1 MLYDI
6 PSSDRSSRVA
16 GQKRRSEFWHLIDMR
31 SKHLLIAITLTAANL
46 GALPAAAQLRPGPL
60 PPPANAPPP
69 VVIPAEPK
77 PDPPPVPVAEIIK
90 RFSANEEAMLRAHAA
105 YGFKKVVR
113 VEELDENGK
122 PAGTFQFTTEL
133 AQLPD
138 GRTYERELKHP
149 ETSLNV
155 LNLEPESLAPLLK
168 IPPLPF
174 ITSQLIHYDVDY
186 VGTQKLD
193 ELNTYIFRIE
203 PKQVERQR
211 AYFKG
216 VIWVDDQDFVIV
228 KTLGHW
234 VTELGEISTDN
245 FPFKFFDTYRENVEG
260 KTWFPSY
267 LRSDDSVNTKHGLVH
282 VRLIVRWEDYKPRA
296 ATPPAATQPQN

>member
-1 MLYDI
+1 VV
-6 PSSDRSSRVA
+6 S
-16 GQKRRSEFWHLIDMR
+16 
-31 SKHLLIAITLTAANL
+31 
-46 GALPAAAQLRPGPL
+46 AAAVLAAYPATAQTRPGPI

-69 VVIPAEPK
+69 VAIPAEPS
-77 PDPPPVPVAEIIK
+77 PEAPPVPVPEIIK
-90 RFSANEEAMLRAHAA
+90 RFSENEEAMFRAHAA
-105 YGFKKVVR
+105 YGYRKVVR

-122 PAGTFQFTTEL
+122 PAGTFQFSTVLT
-133 AQLPD
+133 QLPD

-155 LNLEPESLAPLLK
+155 LNLEPESLTPLLK

-174 ITSQLIHYDVDY
+174 TVAQLGHYDLKY
-186 VGTQKLD
+186 LGTQKLD

-216 VIWVDDQDFVIV
+216 VVWVDDQDFVIV
-228 KTLGHW
+228 KTMGHW

-245 FPFKFFDTYRENVEG
+245 FPFKFFDTYRENVQG
-260 KTWFPSY
+260 KIWFPSY
-267 LRSDDSVNTKHGLVH
+267 LRSDDSVNTKNGLVH
-282 VRLIVRWEDYKPRA
+282 IRLIVRWEDYKPRT
-296 ATPPAATQPQN
+296 ATPAAASQP

>member
-1 MLYDI
+1 
-6 PSSDRSSRVA
+6 
-16 GQKRRSEFWHLIDMR
+16 MR
-31 SKHLLIAITLTAANL
+31 SKHLLSAIMLAAAA
-46 GALPAAAQLRPGPL
+46 ALCAFPVAAQLRPGPL
-60 PPPANAPPP
+60 PPPANAPAP

-90 RFSANEEAMLRAHAA
+90 RFSANEEAMLLALRT
-105 YGFKKVVR
+105 YGYKKVVR
-113 VEELDENGK
+113 VEELDDNGK

-155 LNLEPESLAPLLK
+155 LNLEPESLAPLIK

-174 ITSQLIHYDVDY
+174 ITSQLIHYDVNY

-296 ATPPAATQPQN
+296 ATPAPATQPQN

>member
-1 MLYDI
+1 M
-6 PSSDRSSRVA
+6 
-16 GQKRRSEFWHLIDMR
+16 
-31 SKHLLIAITLTAANL
+31 TLASAAL
-46 GALPAAAQLRPGPL
+46 FALPAAAQLRPGPL
-60 PPPANAPPP
+60 PPPANAPAPI
-69 VVIPAEPK
+69 VIPAEPK

-90 RFSANEEAMLRAHAA
+90 RFSANEETMLRAHAA

-113 VEELDENGK
+113 VEELDDNGK

-133 AQLPD
+133 AQAPD

-174 ITSQLIHYDVDY
+174 ITSQLVHYDVNY

-216 VIWVDDQDFVIV
+216 VVWVDDQDFVIV

-245 FPFKFFDTYRENVEG
+245 FPFKFFDTYRENVQG

-296 ATPPAATQPQN
+296 ATPPPAAQPQN

>member
-1 MLYDI
+1 MGGN
-6 PSSDRSSRVA
+6 V
-16 GQKRRSEFWHLIDMR
+16 SERENEFRHPMNMR
-31 SKHLLIAITLTAANL
+31 SKHSLQIFVLAAAIAGFVAHPTAA
-46 GALPAAAQLRPGPL
+46 QTRPGPL

-69 VVIPAEPK
+69 VAIPAEPK
-77 PDPPPVPVAEIIK
+77 PAPPPVPVPEIIK
-90 RFSANEEAMLRAHAA
+90 RFSENEDAMLHAHPA
-105 YGFKKVVR
+105 YGYHKVVR
-113 VEELDENGK
+113 VEELDDNGK

-155 LNLEPESLAPLLK
+155 LNLEPEALTPLLK
-168 IPPLPF
+168 IPPFPF
-174 ITSQLIHYDVDY
+174 TSTQMIHYDVHY
-186 VGTQKLD
+186 VGTQTLD
-193 ELNTYIFRIE
+193 ELSTYIFQIE

-245 FPFKFFDTYRENVEG
+245 FPFKFFDTYRENVKG
-260 KTWFPSY
+260 KIWFPSY

-282 VRLIVRWEDYKPRA
+282 VRLIVRWEDYKLRTA
-296 ATPPAATQPQN
+296 APAPAPQP

>member
-1 MLYDI
+1 M
-6 PSSDRSSRVA
+6 
-16 GQKRRSEFWHLIDMR
+16 DMR
-31 SKHLLIAITLTAANL
+31 SKLFLSTVALVFAASIAAF
-46 GALPAAAQLRPGPL
+46 PAAAQLRPGPL
-60 PPPANAPPP
+60 PPPANAPPS
-69 VVIPAEPK
+69 VVIDAESK
-77 PDPPPVPVAEIIK
+77 PDPPPIPVAEIIK
-90 RFSANEEAMLRAHAA
+90 RFSANEEAMLRALKA
-105 YGFKKVVR
+105 YGYHRIVR

-133 AQLPD
+133 TQLPD
-138 GRTYERELKHP
+138 GQAYERELKHP
-149 ETSLNV
+149 ETSLNI
-155 LNLEPESLAPLLK
+155 LNMEPESLSPLLK

-174 ITSQLIHYDVDY
+174 ITSQLVHYDVIY

-193 ELNTYIFRIE
+193 ELNTYIFRVE

-245 FPFKFFDTYRENVEG
+245 FPFKFFDIYRENVQG
-260 KTWFPSY
+260 KIWFPSY
-267 LRSDDSVNTKHGLVH
+267 LRSDDSVNTKHGPVR
-282 VRLIVRWEDYKPRA
+282 VRLIVRWEDYKPRT
-296 ATPPAATQPQN
+296 ATPAPASQPQN

>member
-1 MLYDI
+1 VSI
-6 PSSDRSSRVA
+6 SVHA
-16 GQKRRSEFWHLIDMR
+16 SERENELRHPIIMR
-31 SKHLLIAITLTAANL
+31 SKVKFQTFVL
-46 GALPAAAQLRPGPL
+46 AAAIASFAAFSATAQTRPGPL
-60 PPPANAPPP
+60 PPPANAPAP

-77 PDPPPVPVAEIIK
+77 PDPPPVPVPEIIK
-90 RFSANEEAMLRAHAA
+90 RFSENEDAMLKAHPA
-105 YGFKKVVR
+105 YGYHKVVR
-113 VEELDENGK
+113 VEELDDNGK
-122 PAGTFQFTTEL
+122 AAGTFQFTTEL

-155 LNLEPESLAPLLK
+155 LNLEPEALTPLLK

-174 ITSQLIHYDVDY
+174 TSAQLVHYDVHY
-186 VGTQKLD
+186 VGTQQLD

-245 FPFKFFDTYRENVEG
+245 FPFKFFDTYRENVQG
-260 KTWFPSY
+260 KIWFPSY

-282 VRLIVRWEDYKPRA
+282 VRLIVRWEDYKLRTA
-296 ATPPAATQPQN
+296 NPAPAPQP

>member
-1 MLYDI
+1 LRHPI
-6 PSSDRSSRVA
+6 N
-16 GQKRRSEFWHLIDMR
+16 MR
-31 SKHLLIAITLTAANL
+31 SILKPHTFVLAAVFIVCA
-46 GALPAAAQLRPGPL
+46 ALPAAAQTRPGPI

-69 VVIPAEPK
+69 VAIAAEPK
-77 PDPPPVPVAEIIK
+77 PDPPPIPVAEIIK
-90 RFSANEEAMLRAHAA
+90 RFSENEDAMVKAHPA
-105 YGFKKVVR
+105 YGYHKVVR
-113 VEELDENGK
+113 VEELDDNGK

-133 AQLPD
+133 TQLPD

-155 LNLEPESLAPLLK
+155 LNLEPEALSPLLK

-174 ITSQLIHYDVDY
+174 TSAQLVHYDVHY
-186 VGTQKLD
+186 VGTQQLD
-193 ELNTYIFRIE
+193 ELNTYIFRVE

-245 FPFKFFDTYRENVEG
+245 FPFKFFDTYRENVQG
-260 KTWFPSY
+260 KIWFPSY

-282 VRLIVRWEDYKPRA
+282 VRLIVRWEDYKLRT
-296 ATPPAATQPQN
+296 ATPAPAPQPSSQHPPQP

>member
-1 MLYDI
+1 M
-6 PSSDRSSRVA
+6 S
-16 GQKRRSEFWHLIDMR
+16 MR
-31 SKHLLIAITLTAANL
+31 SKFVLRVIAFAFAACL
-46 GALPAAAQLRPGPL
+46 ATYPAAAQLRPGPL

-77 PDPPPVPVAEIIK
+77 PEPPPIPVPEIIK
-90 RFSANEEAMLRAHAA
+90 RFSENEQAMLLAHAGWG
-105 YGFKKVVR
+105 YKKVVR
-113 VEELDENGK
+113 VEELDDDGK

-133 AQLPD
+133 TQLPD
-138 GRTYERELKHP
+138 GRSYERELKHP

-155 LNLEPESLAPLLK
+155 LNLEPESLSPLLK

-174 ITSQLIHYDVDY
+174 IPAQLVHYDINY
-186 VGTQKLD
+186 VGRQKLD
-193 ELNTYIFRIE
+193 ELNTYIFRVE

-228 KTLGHW
+228 KSMGHW

-245 FPFKFFDTYRENVEG
+245 FPFKYFDTYRENVQG
-260 KTWFPSY
+260 KIWFPSY

-282 VRLIVRWEDYKPRA
+282 VRLIVRWEDYKLRS
-296 ATPPAATQPQN
+296 ATPAPAPQQSQ

>member
-1 MLYDI
+1 
-6 PSSDRSSRVA
+6 
-16 GQKRRSEFWHLIDMR
+16 MR
-31 SKHLLIAITLTAANL
+31 SKYSLWTIVLS
-46 GALPAAAQLRPGPL
+46 AAAMLSANSASAQTRPGPI

-69 VVIPAEPK
+69 IAIPAEPS
-77 PDPPPVPVAEIIK
+77 PEAPPVPVPEIIK
-90 RFSANEEAMLRAHAA
+90 RFSENEQAMLQVHGA
-105 YGFKKVVR
+105 YGYRKSVR

-122 PAGTFQFTTEL
+122 PVGTFQYSTVSTL
-133 AQLPD
+133 LPD

-155 LNLEPESLAPLLK
+155 LNLEPESLTPLLK

-174 ITSQLIHYDVDY
+174 TAAQLVHYDLKY
-186 VGTQKLD
+186 LGTQKLD
-193 ELNTYIFRIE
+193 ELNTYIFRVE

-228 KTLGHW
+228 KSMGHW

-245 FPFKFFDTYRENVEG
+245 FPFKFFDTYRENVQG
-260 KTWFPSY
+260 KIWFPSY
-267 LRSDDSVNTKHGLVH
+267 LRADDSVNTKNGLVH
-282 VRLIVRWEDYKPRA
+282 VRLIVRWEDYKLRT
-296 ATPPAATQPQN
+296 ATPAAPSQP

>member
-1 MLYDI
+1 VI
-6 PSSDRSSRVA
+6 PS
-16 GQKRRSEFWHLIDMR
+16 
-31 SKHLLIAITLTAANL
+31 
-46 GALPAAAQLRPGPL
+46 
-60 PPPANAPPP
+60 
-69 VVIPAEPK
+69 EPK
-77 PDPPPVPVAEIIK
+77 PDPPPIPIPEIIK
-90 RFSANEEAMLRAHAA
+90 RFGENEEAMLRAHGA
-105 YGFKKVVR
+105 YGYKKVVR
-113 VEELDENGK
+113 VEELDDNGK
-122 PAGTFQFTTEL
+122 AAGTFQFTTEVTL
-133 AQLPD
+133 LPD
-138 GRTYERELKHP
+138 GRSYERELKHP

-155 LNLEPESLAPLLK
+155 LNLEPESLNALSK

-174 ITSQLIHYDVDY
+174 FTSQLSHYDLHY

-228 KTLGHW
+228 KTTGHW

-245 FPFKFFDTYRENVEG
+245 FPFKFFDTYRENVAG
-260 KTWFPSY
+260 KIWFPSY

-282 VRLIVRWEDYKPRA
+282 VRLIVRWEDYKPFA
-296 ATPPAATQPQN
+296 ATPTSGPKPQN

>member
-1 MLYDI
+1 VL
-6 PSSDRSSRVA
+6 A
-16 GQKRRSEFWHLIDMR
+16 
-31 SKHLLIAITLTAANL
+31 TAFASFA
-46 GALPAAAQLRPGPL
+46 ALPAAAQIRPGPL
-60 PPPANAPPP
+60 PPPVNAPAP

-77 PDPPPVPVAEIIK
+77 PDPPPVPIPEIIK
-90 RFSANEEAMLRAHAA
+90 RFSQNEDAMFQAHAA
-105 YGFKKVVR
+105 YGYHKVVR
-113 VEELDENGK
+113 VEELDESGK

-155 LNLEPESLAPLLK
+155 LNLEPEALTPLLK

-174 ITSQLIHYDVDY
+174 TSAQLVHYDVHY
-186 VGTQKLD
+186 VGTQTLD

-203 PKQVERQR
+203 PKQVDRQR

-245 FPFKFFDTYRENVEG
+245 FPFKFFDTYRENVQG
-260 KTWFPSY
+260 KIWFPSY

-282 VRLIVRWEDYKPRA
+282 VRLIVRWEDYKLRT
-296 ATPPAATQPQN
+296 ATPAPTPQP

>member
-1 MLYDI
+1 MN
-6 PSSDRSSRVA
+6 
-16 GQKRRSEFWHLIDMR
+16 MR
-31 SKHLLIAITLTAANL
+31 SRYVLWTFGFAAAA
-46 GALPAAAQLRPGPL
+46 ALAAYPAAAQIRPGPL
-60 PPPANAPPP
+60 PPPANAPAP

-77 PDPPPVPVAEIIK
+77 PDPPPIPVPEIIK
-90 RFSANEEAMLRAHAA
+90 RFSENEGAMLVAHAG
-105 YGFKKVVR
+105 YVYKRVVR
-113 VEELDENGK
+113 VEELDDNGK

-133 AQLPD
+133 TQLPD
-138 GRTYERELKHP
+138 GKTYERELKHP

-155 LNLEPESLAPLLK
+155 LNLELESLNPLLK
-168 IPPLPF
+168 IPALPF
-174 ITSQLIHYDVDY
+174 IPTQLVHYDINY

-245 FPFKFFDTYRENVEG
+245 FPFKFFDTYRENVAG
-260 KTWFPSY
+260 KIWFPSY

-282 VRLIVRWEDYKPRA
+282 VRLIVRWEDYKPRT
-296 ATPPAATQPQN
+296 ATPAPAPQE

>member
-1 MLYDI
+1 
-6 PSSDRSSRVA
+6 
-16 GQKRRSEFWHLIDMR
+16 MR
-31 SKHLLIAITLTAANL
+31 SKHFLSAITWAAAAAL
-46 GALPAAAQLRPGPL
+46 AALPTAAQLRPGPL
-60 PPPANAPPP
+60 PPPANAPAP

-77 PDPPPVPVAEIIK
+77 PDPPPIPVAEIIK
-90 RFSANEEAMLRAHAA
+90 RFSANEEAMLSAYRA
-105 YGFKKVVR
+105 YGYKKVV
-113 VEELDENGK
+113 
-122 PAGTFQFTTEL
+122 
-133 AQLPD
+133 PD
-138 GRTYERELKHP
+138 GKTYERELKHP

-174 ITSQLIHYDVDY
+174 IASQLIHYDVNY

-234 VTELGEISTDN
+234 VTELGEVSTDN

-296 ATPPAATQPQN
+296 ATPAPATQPKN

>member
-6 PSSDRSSRVA
+6 SSNELPKRSARTSDREIELR
-16 GQKRRSEFWHLIDMR
+16 HPITMR
-31 SKHLLIAITLTAANL
+31 SKRFIH
-46 GALPAAAQLRPGPL
+46 ALVFAAAATLAAIPATAQTRPGPL

-69 VVIPAEPK
+69 TVIPTESKPEP
-77 PDPPPVPVAEIIK
+77 PSVPVQEIIK
-90 RFSANEEAMLRAHAA
+90 RFSENEDAMLHAHGA
-105 YGFKKVVR
+105 YTYKKVVR
-113 VEELDENGK
+113 VEELDDDGK

-133 AQLPD
+133 TQLPD
-138 GRTYERELKHP
+138 GRFYERELKHP

-155 LNLEPESLAPLLK
+155 LNLEPEALAPLLK

-174 ITSQLIHYDVDY
+174 ITTQLGRYDLHYI
-186 VGTQKLD
+186 GTQKLD
-193 ELNTYIFRIE
+193 ELNTYIFQVE

-245 FPFKFFDTYRENVEG
+245 FPFKFFDTYRENVAG
-260 KTWFPSY
+260 KIWFPSY

-282 VRLIVRWEDYKPRA
+282 VRLIVRWEDYKPRVA
-296 ATPPAATQPQN
+296 APAPAQQP

>member
-1 MLYDI
+1 M
-6 PSSDRSSRVA
+6 
-16 GQKRRSEFWHLIDMR
+16 
-31 SKHLLIAITLTAANL
+31 
-46 GALPAAAQLRPGPL
+46 
-60 PPPANAPPP
+60 
-69 VVIPAEPK
+69 VIPAEPK

-90 RFSANEEAMLRAHAA
+90 RFSENEQAMLLAHAG
-105 YGFKKVVR
+105 YGYKKVVR
-113 VEELDENGK
+113 VEELDETASRRALFNSR
-122 PAGTFQFTTEL
+122 TEL
-133 AQLPD
+133 TQLPD

-155 LNLEPESLAPLLK
+155 LNLEPESLNPLLK

-174 ITSQLIHYDVDY
+174 IPSQLVHYDVNY

-245 FPFKFFDTYRENVEG
+245 FPFKFFDTYRENVAGENLVSELSAIRRFRKY
-260 KTWFPSY
+260 KTRP
-267 LRSDDSVNTKHGLVH
+267 GA
-282 VRLIVRWEDYKPRA
+282 RA
-296 ATPPAATQPQN
+296 ADCALGRLQAAHGSSGSRATTVGLRFRRARIAEAQVRRVQM

>member
-1 MLYDI
+1 MN
-6 PSSDRSSRVA
+6 
-16 GQKRRSEFWHLIDMR
+16 MR
-31 SKHLLIAITLTAANL
+31 SKHFFNTLALAA
-46 GALPAAAQLRPGPL
+46 AASFVAFPAAAQLRPGPL
-60 PPPANAPPP
+60 PPPANAPPS
-69 VVIPAEPK
+69 VVLDTEPK
-77 PDPPPVPVAEIIK
+77 PDPPPIPVAEIIK
-90 RFSANEEAMLRAHAA
+90 RFSANEEAMLLAHHD
-105 YGFKKVVR
+105 YGYHKIVR

-122 PAGTFQFTTEL
+122 PVGTFQFTTEL
-133 AQLPD
+133 TQLPD

-149 ETSLNV
+149 ETSLNI
-155 LNLEPESLAPLLK
+155 LNMEPESLSPLLK

-174 ITSQLIHYDVDY
+174 ITSQLVHYDVIY

-216 VIWVDDQDFVIV
+216 IIWVDDQDFVIV

-245 FPFKFFDTYRENVEG
+245 FPFKFFDTYRENVQG
-260 KTWFPSY
+260 KIWFPSY
-267 LRSDDSVNTKHGLVH
+267 LRSDDSVNTKHGPVR
-282 VRLIVRWEDYKPRA
+282 VRLIVRWEDYKLRA
-296 ATPPAATQPQN
+296 ATPAPAAQPQN

>member
-6 PSSDRSSRVA
+6 LSNARREQRRA
-16 GQKRRSEFWHLIDMR
+16 RSERRAGYRHLINMR
-31 SKHLLIAITLTAANL
+31 TRLVLCTFAFAVAAGL
-46 GALPAAAQLRPGPL
+46 AAHPAAAQTRPGPL

-69 VVIPAEPK
+69 VVMPAEPK

-90 RFSANEEAMLRAHAA
+90 RFSENEEAMLRAHKT
-105 YGFKKVVR
+105 YGYKKVVR

-133 AQLPD
+133 TQLPD
-138 GRTYERELKHP
+138 GRFYERELKHP

-155 LNLEPESLAPLLK
+155 LNLEPESLNPLLK

-174 ITSQLIHYDVDY
+174 ITSQLAHYDINY
-186 VGTQKLD
+186 IGTQKVD
-193 ELNTYIFRIE
+193 ELNTYLFRIE

-245 FPFKFFDTYRENVEG
+245 FPFKFFDTYRENVQG
-260 KTWFPSY
+260 KIWFPSY

-282 VRLIVRWEDYKPRA
+282 VRLIVRWEDYKPLTT
-296 ATPPAATQPQN
+296 TPAGAPQQ

>member
-1 MLYDI
+1 
-6 PSSDRSSRVA
+6 
-16 GQKRRSEFWHLIDMR
+16 MR
-31 SKHLLIAITLTAANL
+31 SRHFFSAIRFAAAAVL
-46 GALPAAAQLRPGPL
+46 FVFPVAAQLRPGPL
-60 PPPANAPPP
+60 PPPANAPAP

-77 PDPPPVPVAEIIK
+77 PDPPPVPVPEIIK

-105 YGFKKVVR
+105 YGYKKVVR
-113 VEELDENGK
+113 VEELDDNGK

-133 AQLPD
+133 AQAPD

-174 ITSQLIHYDVDY
+174 ITSQLVHYDVNY

-296 ATPPAATQPQN
+296 ATPAPATQPQN

>member
-1 MLYDI
+1 VSTVDYT
-6 PSSDRSSRVA
+6 
-16 GQKRRSEFWHLIDMR
+16 SEREIQLRHPMNMR
-31 SKHLLIAITLTAANL
+31 SKHFFHILALTVAFAGFAAF
-46 GALPAAAQLRPGPL
+46 PVTAQIRPGPL
-60 PPPANAPPP
+60 PPPANAPAP

-77 PDPPPVPVAEIIK
+77 PDPPPVPVPEIIK
-90 RFSANEEAMLRAHAA
+90 RFSENEDAMLLAHGK
-105 YGFKKVVR
+105 YGFHKVVR
-113 VEELDENGK
+113 VEELDDNGK

-155 LNLEPESLAPLLK
+155 LNLEPESLSPLLK

-174 ITSQLIHYDVDY
+174 TTAQLVHYDVHY
-186 VGTQKLD
+186 VGTQTLD

-234 VTELGEISTDN
+234 VSELGEISTDN
-245 FPFKFFDTYRENVEG
+245 FPFKFFDTYRENVQG
-260 KTWFPSY
+260 KIWFPSY
-267 LRSDDSVNTKHGLVH
+267 LRSDDSVTTKHGLVH
-282 VRLIVRWEDYKPRA
+282 VRLIVRWEDYKLRT
-296 ATPPAATQPQN
+296 ATPAPAPQP

>member
-1 MLYDI
+1 
-6 PSSDRSSRVA
+6 
-16 GQKRRSEFWHLIDMR
+16 MR
-31 SKHLLIAITLTAANL
+31 SKYSFWIFVLS
-46 GALPAAAQLRPGPL
+46 AAAVLSANSVSAQTRPGPI

-69 VVIPAEPK
+69 VAIPAEPS
-77 PDPPPVPVAEIIK
+77 PEAPPVPVPEIIK
-90 RFSANEEAMLRAHAA
+90 RFSENEQAMLQAHGA
-105 YGFKKVVR
+105 YGYRKSVR

-122 PAGTFQFTTEL
+122 PVGTFQFSTVL
-133 AQLPD
+133 AQTPD

-155 LNLEPESLAPLLK
+155 LNLEPESLTPLLK

-174 ITSQLIHYDVDY
+174 TAAQLVRYDLKY
-186 VGTQKLD
+186 LGTQKLD
-193 ELNTYIFRIE
+193 ELNTYIFRVE

-228 KTLGHW
+228 KTMGHW

-245 FPFKFFDTYRENVEG
+245 FPFKFFDTYRENVQG
-260 KTWFPSY
+260 KIWFPSY
-267 LRSDDSVNTKHGLVH
+267 LRSDDSVNTKNGLVH
-282 VRLIVRWEDYKPRA
+282 VRLIVRWEDYKPRTA
-296 ATPPAATQPQN
+296 APAPASQP